1 MYKEGN
7 TEERKEGTKHY
18 FRSKGKIT
26 EEQKVSDHPLK
37 TYLELLSEITNISA
51 LP

>member
-1 MYKEGN
+1 MHKEGN
-7 TEERKEGTKHY
+7 IEERKEGIKRY
-18 FRSKGKIT
+18 FRSNRKTT
-26 EEQKVSDHPLK
+26 EEQKVCNHPLK